1 MFKRVLIASALAAA
15 FAVPAMAE
23 VAISGSAEM
32 DLMVGTNRAEGNSSG
47 TQLYEEI
54 AITINVDGK
63 DKLDNGDTLSWRL
76 AQKVA
81 TDWKYDSW
89 GAREAWIGYEGSWGN
104 LRFGNQFTDTYLT
117 LDWPYGV
124 NGSGNMTA
132 DQGTLAVWTGRDGF
146 GGSIRYATPSFSGV
160 GLTAQYIIGSYAA
173 DGSNADG
180 WDLGLNGS
188 WGGFNLNAGY
198 QVLNNRAHTQQSFGG
213 DTASW
218 LNVKGSQNETELY
231 FVGARYNFGDFNLR
245 GLYKHNSVTLNNV
258 EAEAD
263 QWLIGGGYSFGKNSI
278 TVSYQQLMD
287 ADVSGGANPG
297 SRNSGAQ
304 QIAGQWNYSI
314 SKNSV
319 FFVQGRYHMYDSTSN
334 DVGGNYSPRYDGSV
348 ASKDNSFR
356 LTVGT
361 WTGF

>member
-23 VAISGSAEM
+23 VTISGSAEM
-32 DLMVGTNRAEGNSSG
+32 DLMVGTNRGEGATSNSS
-47 TQLYEEI
+47 TQVYEEI

-89 GAREAWIGYEGSWGN
+89 GKREAWIGYEGSWGS

-117 LDWPYGV
+117 LDWPYGI
-124 NGSGNMTA
+124 NGSGNLTA
-132 DQGTLAVWTGRDGF
+132 DQGTLAVWTGQDGF
-146 GGSIRYATPSFSGV
+146 GGSIRYASPSFSGISFT
-160 GLTAQYIIGSYAA
+160 GQYLLGSYAA
-173 DGSNADG
+173 DGALADG

-198 QVLNNRAHTQQSFGG
+198 QYLNNRAHAQQAIDN
-213 DTASW
+213 DTGSW
-218 LNVKGSQNETELY
+218 LNIKEDGNATNLY
-231 FVGARYNFGDFNLR
+231 FVGARYNFGDFNVR
-245 GLYKHNSVTLNNV
+245 GLWKHNEIKWDRGNKQ
-258 EAEAD
+258 AEND
-263 QWLIGGGYSFGKNSI
+263 QYLIGGGYSFGKNSI
-278 TVSYQQLMD
+278 NVSYAWNTD
-287 ADVSGGANPG
+287 ADKSSYGVNE
-297 SRNSGAQ
+297 NVDSGAQ

-319 FFVQGRYHMYDSTSN
+319 AFVQARYQMYDSAK
-334 DVGGNYSPRYDGSV
+334 SPHYDGSV
-348 ASKDNSFR
+348 QSADNSFR